1 MNKILQ
7 CTVVLISL
15 KEFPLTE
22 ISRGIDINSKLLEV
36 LLLCWIH
43 SSAFTLS
50 FPLLR
55 VNPLDLMEL
64 PLVFKAWS
72 MRLMELPLDGKHT
85 SF

>member
-55 VNPLDLMEL
+55 VNPLDLMEIST
-64 PLVFKAWS
+64 PIVFKAVKYV
-72 MRLMELPLDGKHT
+72 PDGIT
-85 SF
+85 TRR